1 MDPFFLDDE
10 DPASVALLLSTGDLT
25 VDTAVEAHGHT
36 PNGDFWTGV
45 AEYLISNYRP
55 DLSDVFE
62 FDPEAGT
69 FAAYGNRDQLLAL
82 ADLMRPAVTDSDAIG
97 ALISTATAAGHEF
110 DG

>member
-1 MDPFFLDDE
+1 VNPFFLDDE
-10 DPASVALLLSTGDLT
+10 DPASVALLLSTGDLP
-25 VDTAVEAHGHT
+25 VDAAVEAHGHL

-55 DLSDVFE
+55 DLSDAFE

-82 ADLMRPAVTDSDAIG
+82 ADLMRPAVTDSDAIA
-97 ALISTATAAGHEF
+97 ALITSATAAGYEF
-110 DG
+110 DD